1 MRFTPKTEEECTKF
15 TLLPAGIY
23 DFEVTAAR
31 NKISSKGND
40 MIELEL
46 NIFHDDGTASV
57 RDYLMEAVAYK
68 MRHFCAAAGLMPQYE
83 AGELEDID
91 CIGATG
97 KVKLEISK
105 GKKKPDSEEFYS
117 DKNGVKDYV
126 VPEGGAKPAGREPG
140 CDDDIPD

>member
-31 NKISSKGND
+31 NKISNAGND
-40 MIELEL
+40 MIEIEL
-46 NIFHDDGTASV
+46 KVFHDDGSATV
-57 RDYLMEAVAYK
+57 KDYLMEAVAYK
-68 MRHFCAAAGLMPQYE
+68 MRHFCAAAGLMAQYDS
-83 AGELEDID
+83 GELDDID

-105 GKKKPDSEEFYS
+105 CKQKPNSDECYP
-117 DKNGVKDYV
+117 DKNGVKDYI
-126 VPEGGAKPAGREPG
+126 VPEGGAKPASREPG
-140 CDDDIPD
+140 SDDDIPY